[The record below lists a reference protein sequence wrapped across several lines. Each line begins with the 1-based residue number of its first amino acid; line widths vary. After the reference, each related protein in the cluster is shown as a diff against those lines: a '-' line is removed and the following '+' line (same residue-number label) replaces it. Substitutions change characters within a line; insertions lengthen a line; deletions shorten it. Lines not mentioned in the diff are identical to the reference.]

1 VLTLCP
7 TRAARSPYS
16 ASPAPGADEWPGADR
31 ASWAPQ
37 WAQSSPVLAG
47 SGGRWSVCPGW
58 GNAFPGPRTVRPLV
72 PSRSALKQVLATAKT
87 GTAEGQSAAWRS

>member
-31 ASWAPQ
+31 ASWAPFG
-37 WAQSSPVLAG
+37 SVRLKVISVDTMLPVAMC
-47 SGGRWSVCPGW
+47 SIHS
-58 GNAFPGPRTVRPLV
+58 TLV
-72 PSRSALKQVLATAKT
+72 QL
-87 GTAEGQSAAWRS
+87 GDGEGE